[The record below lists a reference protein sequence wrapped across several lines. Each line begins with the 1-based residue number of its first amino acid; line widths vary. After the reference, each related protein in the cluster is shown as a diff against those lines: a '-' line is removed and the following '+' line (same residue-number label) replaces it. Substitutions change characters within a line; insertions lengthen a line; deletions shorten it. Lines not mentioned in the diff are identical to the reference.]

1 MKYFS
6 LIFLFLAFF
15 SCASAPE
22 PEQNTVPSDAPEWI
36 TKLPSDAGNYYVG
49 ISGSKTGN
57 QASDKE
63 SAYRKALNALASS
76 ISTEIRSSSEI
87 SETESNESSSFNF
100 ESNIQTQVSQNLQ
113 DVETVDSYYSESTG
127 YWFYLRLSKADW
139 DALVEI
145 RAEELKERVDDMFF
159 DTFRDILSE
168 LKTIDRA
175 MGAYNQAFSG
185 KPIKMELF
193 GNRGSVDN
201 ILLLR
206 AETLL
211 EEMNIQWDVLPPS
224 FSMGQAVSISGQ
236 IVLSGQ
242 NGALPSY
249 RNPGPLEIELLDAE
263 EQVLLRFQTEQD
275 GSFDLQYEERNMDGT
290 LMYTL
295 RLASPFQTAGL
306 HTLLNYRYP
315 EVSQQAQVNPLT
327 LGFQLESNWDNYG
340 QYESLFQTL
349 ENLSPFTLS
358 SEIQNGDSIKIDVSY
373 RQAPPNEWD
382 LIFSYARCFISRV
395 TPQGETVLWESPELK
410 DAGLTIEQANQKVLD
425 KLVNALKQDS
435 ELKDLLGGIEL

>member
-1 MKYFS
+1 MKYLSLFFLF
-6 LIFLFLAFF
+6 LIFL
-15 SCASAPE
+15 SCGSTPE
-22 PEQNTVPSDAPEWI
+22 TTEKPLPSDAPEWI
-36 TKLPSDAGNYYVG
+36 SKFPSDTGDYFVG
-49 ISGSKTGN
+49 ISGSQTGN

-87 SETESNESSSFNF
+87 SETENNEGSSFNF

-145 RAEELKERVDDMFF
+145 RAEELKERVEDMFF
-159 DTFRDILSE
+159 DTFRDSLAE

-175 MGAYNQAFSG
+175 MGAYHQAFSG

-201 ILLLR
+201 LLLLR
-206 AETLL
+206 AEKLL
-211 EEMNIQWDVLPPS
+211 EEMSLQWESLPAS
-224 FSMGQAVSISGQ
+224 FSMGQSVSISGQ
-236 IVLSGQ
+236 VILSGQ
-242 NGALPSY
+242 NGGSPSY
-249 RNPGPLEIELLDAE
+249 RNPGPLELELLDAE
-263 EQVLLRFQTEQD
+263 EKVLLRFQTEQD
-275 GSFDLQYEERNMDGT
+275 GRFDLQYEEQKMDGS

-295 RLASPFQTAGL
+295 RLASPFQTAGM
-306 HTLLNYRYP
+306 HSLLNYRYP
-315 EVSQQAQVNPLT
+315 EVSQQVQVNPLT

-358 SEIQNGDSIKIDVSY
+358 SEIQNGEAIKINVSY

-382 LIFSYARCFISRV
+382 LIFSYARCFVSRI

-410 DAGLTIEQANQKVLD
+410 DGGLTIEQANQKVLD
-425 KLVNALKQDS
+425 KLVDALKQDP
-435 ELKDLLGGIEL
+435 ELKELLQSMEL